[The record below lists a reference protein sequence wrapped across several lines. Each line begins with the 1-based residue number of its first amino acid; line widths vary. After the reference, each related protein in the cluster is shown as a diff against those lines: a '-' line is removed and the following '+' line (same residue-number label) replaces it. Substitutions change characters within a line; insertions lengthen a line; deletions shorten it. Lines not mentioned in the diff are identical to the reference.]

1 MNEPSADDNGSLP
14 EGHEDEEPR
23 LPLHGDPEPDQAWKA
38 LGLVNDW
45 IKHADAK
52 VGATLAASGAIA
64 ILLYNLLKEQDDLG
78 GIPQLFAALCAA
90 ATAAAGGCAGL
101 ALMPRLTLVSKIRQF
116 KALRVA
122 KAIRPTNSAETN
134 EPPKGMVA
142 ADDATVEPPLDDP
155 VNLLFFSSIAREYD
169 RDGPSY
175 VEVFRSLTSDPERLT
190 RQIAHQVH
198 ANATVAHR
206 KFAWADRAIKF
217 LVLALLL
224 LGLVAV
230 SMASQRPAS
239 GQVPI
244 VDHRPDHEPPIC
256 AHPSQTIRLCSS
268 GHLLTPT
275 CLCSRL
281 PLPRP

>member
-1 MNEPSADDNGSLP
+1 MDELPANDNGSLP
-14 EGHEDEEPR
+14 EGREDDEPS
-23 LPLHGDPEPDQAWKA
+23 LPLRGDPEPDQAWKA

-52 VGATLAASGAIA
+52 VGATLAASGVIA
-64 ILLYNLLKEQDDLG
+64 VLLYNLLKDQVDLG
-78 GIPQLFAALCAA
+78 SIPHLFAALCAA

-101 ALMPRLTLVSKIRQF
+101 ALMPRLTLVTRIGQF
-116 KALRVA
+116 KALRA
-122 KAIRPTNSAETN
+122 ADRNRPTSSAETT
-134 EPPKGMVA
+134 EPLKDAA
-142 ADDATVEPPLDDP
+142 ADDMTSEPPVDDP
-155 VNLLFFSSIAREYD
+155 INLLFFSNIAKQYD
-169 RDGPSY
+169 GDGPSY

-224 LGLVAV
+224 LGCVAV
-230 SMASQRPAS
+230 SLASQGPTS
-239 GQVPI
+239 SQIPS

-256 AHPSQTIRLCSS
+256 ARPSQTRSLCITE
-268 GHLLTPT
+268 HLLTPF
-275 CLCSRL
+275 CPCSRL
-281 PLPRP
+281 P